1 MTTARQRPPAL
12 THEQRMEVAIDLIDE
27 CLATDSY
34 LRSVGMQD
42 PRSAAVTRP
51 ALLEVYEYLSGHD
64 YLPPPPTPHAAG
76 THSPG
81 ATHPREEITMEFEVL
96 SARVAVWAR
105 ERGILQHSTP
115 QAQLLKAVS
124 ELGELC
130 DAEIKDNQLDRADA
144 IGDVLVCLINYCA
157 MRNLDLTTCLADA
170 YAVIKDRKGRMVP
183 GGAFVKEADEPGGAS

>member
-1 MTTARQRPPAL
+1 MTTVRPTLPPL
-12 THEQRMEVAIDLIDE
+12 SHEQRVEIAIDLIDE
-27 CLATDSY
+27 HLATDSY

-64 YLPPPPTPHAAG
+64 YLPPPPSHHAAG
-76 THSPG
+76 TCSPG
-81 ATHPREEITMEFEVL
+81 ATHSRKESTMDFETL
-96 SARVAVWAR
+96 SALVAVWAR

-144 IGDVLVCLINYCA
+144 VGDVLVCLINYCA

-183 GGAFVKEADEPGGAS
+183 GGAFVKEADGAGGDL